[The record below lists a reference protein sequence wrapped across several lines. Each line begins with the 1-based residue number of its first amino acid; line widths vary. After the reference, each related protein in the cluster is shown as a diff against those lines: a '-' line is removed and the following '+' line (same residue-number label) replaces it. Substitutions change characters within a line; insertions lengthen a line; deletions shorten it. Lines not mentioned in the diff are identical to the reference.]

1 MRQKAHRRAK
11 AEWEKEHPEALDP
24 DFFAREIR
32 PRLASVPLAALVR
45 VTGLSQPYCA
55 MVRRG
60 ERVPHPRHWE
70 ALRALE
76 AYR

>member
-1 MRQKAHRRAK
+1 MRRYAE
-11 AEWEKEHPEALDP
+11 AEWETEHPKALDP

-32 PRLASVPLAALVR
+32 PQLADVTLAAIVR
-45 VTGLSQPYCA
+45 ATGLSQPYCA
-55 MVRRG
+55 MIRRG

-76 AYR
+76 A